1 MIKENPLKFDLQ
13 IFALPESATLGADNG
28 VVNVSGSDETE
39 TYSFSKSISNRPSYA
54 ASITSSEIDSAITT
68 LASDSW
74 VRGGGE
80 SSDNLSLD
88 GIADIKNFESAD
100 AVQLSADG
108 NTLNLSG
115 VSGSV
120 ELENINENSLAQE
133 INGANINATFE
144 DNAAVTLTAANQNS
158 VEISAEG
165 NVTLNSIDE
174 NQKWN
179 VAANDAVNF
188 GGVEISANEN
198 ISAKKSKSGDFLSV
212 NSDNDATFEIS
223 ADNAEVDSVE
233 INGAILGGM
242 DALNGSNISTSGK
255 EISAENL
262 TAGEVS
268 VDDWT
273 LNLND
278 GDTFS
283 YDTSKGNISI
293 SSDYDNAVTIEGAED
308 SNLNL
313 SGSTNNAISAVV
325 NGTNVDIQNDEDGV
339 TLKLGG
345 NEHDFYEMTG
355 VDAGAAITIGGE
367 GKLKINSKYTINNT
381 RDFVATVETSKMS
394 VDVTQGD
401 NVSVFGGVAEFYLAS
416 GKATLN
422 GEVVSLSTAEEN
434 TNFTMKN
441 SDLTAV
447 NLTVGDT
454 LTTATDKIFKVTYD
468 ASNVDANTDYVLT
481 VNDTSISVKGSDF
494 TGDTATLEFTSNG
507 TVKIDGI
514 TTDTTIAATK
524 GTYKVN
530 NKSAVTI
537 NEDTG
542 YITINEYGDV
552 SEEEASVVDQKAART
567 AIVDNAASK
576 ENSIPAVDV
585 YSNIGEGVPS
595 AVRNSQVAHYD
606 NATDT
611 TPTATSVEGGI
622 NISVNTEKQLDS
634 STTLG
639 DTANLRHVK
648 LESSLADDIII
659 AEPEG
664 DSIYSS
670 IIDVSGSTK
679 NTMVAVGTGN
689 ENSFV
694 RHSIVGSGS
703 DKTSYIILG
712 ENLRSASSVQAGDG
726 NNYIYNA
733 GAKST
738 LNGGKGSDSI
748 LAGKHDIVTGGEGK
762 DYFYDSNDAAN
773 SGGYTVTD
781 YSISD
786 GDIIVATNL
795 SKDETISSKMFDF
808 KEGAVAISGGNQI
821 TLDGGEN
828 QALFTDSSMEHKYK
842 LMWAD
847 KYGGDLNA
855 EGVFATDTGVI
866 MVADYNHR
874 ADTIT
879 GTARVD
885 RIFAGGN
892 DVVEAGDGKDRIFL
906 TAAEGNERGAAVNMS
921 ENTKN
926 SKEVYNWSY
935 GFDKSD
941 NMIFADIDSLTFTVT
956 EKDNLYVQNENSAL
970 VLVNE
975 DGANTDKLDVLVG
988 TDKNDLYKVT
998 VVKNKAEGVVE
1009 NNDELADFYYATG
1022 NRATLTFGE
1031 GVTQN
1036 FRMSNNSETTV
1047 GNFRYFAF
1055 NNNSKTTINGGD
1067 EENYITLGGA
1077 ASKYANKTVSL
1088 GGGDDKIYSGG
1099 ADTSTAGHTILFGA
1113 GDGNDSISNFGYY
1126 QGKKAD
1132 FLKKSSDV
1140 LSISDWNFKSDGTG
1154 TSSINVTA
1162 NKISAVID
1170 SETSITI
1177 TDEVSTDN
1185 MLRIQLNDTEHIAKF
1200 GLSDNKQGN
1209 EFTYN
1214 KEVDFYYGDIT
1225 HNNDK
1230 LIVDSSTS
1238 EAEIYL
1244 DGSQG
1249 NKYYGIKDVDASGAK
1264 GRVIIY
1270 GNYLDNV
1277 ITSGGQNASLW
1288 GGAESTNDT
1297 LIGSD
1302 ARDTFI
1308 FSQNGGED
1316 KVQNFDTK
1324 IDKILML
1331 DVTFDDLAA
1340 ANFSDDNSIS
1350 IELTDGSNLT
1360 VESSSSLDGARFQFA
1375 NKTYYAKKAD
1385 DGSISWK

>member
-13 IFALPESATLGADNG
+13 IFALPDSATLGADNG

-54 ASITSSEIDSAITT
+54 ASITSSEIESAITT
-68 LASDSW
+68 IKSGSW
-74 VRGGGE
+74 IRGGGE

-88 GIADIKNFESAD
+88 GIADIKNFESED

-108 NTLNLSG
+108 NTLNLNG

-120 ELENINENSLAQE
+120 ELENFNENSLAQE
-133 INGANINATFE
+133 INGSNIDATFE
-144 DNAAVTLTAANQNS
+144 DNAAVTLTAENQNS
-158 VEISAEG
+158 VEIAAEG
-165 NVTLNSIDE
+165 NVTLNSVDE
-174 NQKWN
+174 NQTWN
-179 VAANDAVNF
+179 VDANNAVNF
-188 GGVEISANEN
+188 GGVAISANEN
-198 ISAKKSKSGDFLSV
+198 ISAKKSKKGEFLNV
-212 NSDNDATFEIS
+212 NSDNDATFGITAE
-223 ADNAEVDSVE
+223 NAEVDKVE
-233 INGAILGGM
+233 INGAVVGGM
-242 DALNGSNISTSGK
+242 DALNGSNISTSDK

-262 TAGEVS
+262 TAGKVS
-268 VDDWT
+268 VDDWN

-278 GDTFS
+278 GDTFA
-283 YDTSKGNISI
+283 YNTSKGNISV
-293 SSDYDNAVTIEGAED
+293 SSDYDNAVTIEGAADKTLTLNQGSNDISAKVNGANIALQNDAEGVEVKLED
-308 SNLNL
+308 GGIS
-313 SGSTNNAISAVV
+313 AIS
-325 NGTNVDIQNDEDGV
+325 NVDE
-339 TLKLGG
+339 
-345 NEHDFYEMTG
+345 
-355 VDAGAAITIGGE
+355 GAAVTVSGDDSF
-367 GKLKINSKYTINNT
+367 KINSKYNVTSKK
-381 RDFVATVETSKMS
+381 DFVATVESNGLN
-394 VDVTQGD
+394 VTAANGD
-401 NVSVFGGVAEFYLAS
+401 NVSVGGGTTSFELSS

-422 GEVVSLSTAEEN
+422 GEIIQLSAEDN
-434 TNFTMKN
+434 ANLTMKN

-468 ASNVDANTDYVLT
+468 ASNVAANTDYVLT

-507 TVKIDGI
+507 TIKIDGI
-514 TTDTTIAATK
+514 KTDTTIAATK

-530 NKSAVTI
+530 NKSAVTV

-552 SEEEASVVDQKAART
+552 SEEDASVVDQKAARNS
-567 AIVDNAASK
+567 VVGAAESK
-576 ENSIPAVDV
+576 ENNIPAVDA
-585 YSNIGEGVPS
+585 YSNIGTSAPS

-611 TPTATSVEGGI
+611 TPTATSIEGGI

-634 STTLG
+634 TTTLG
-639 DTANLRHVK
+639 DTENLRHVK

-679 NTMVAVGTGN
+679 NTLVAVGTGD
-689 ENSFV
+689 ETSFV
-694 RHSIVGSGS
+694 RHTIIGSGS
-703 DKTSYIILG
+703 DKDSYIILG
-712 ENLRSASSVQAGDG
+712 ENLRAASSVQAGDG

-733 GAKST
+733 GARST
-738 LNGGKGSDSI
+738 LNGGKGNDSV
-748 LAGKHDIVTGGEGK
+748 LAGKNDIVTGGAGK
-762 DYFYDSNDAAN
+762 DYFFDSNDAAN

-781 YSISD
+781 YNISD
-786 GDIIVATNL
+786 GDVIVATNL

-821 TLDGGEN
+821 TLGGGEN
-828 QALFTDSSMEHKYK
+828 QALFTDSSTEHKYK

-855 EGVFATDTGVI
+855 EGVFATDSGVI
-866 MVADYNHR
+866 MVADYNNR

-892 DVVEAGDGKDRIFL
+892 DVVEGGDGKDRIFL
-906 TAAEGNERGAAVNMS
+906 TAAEGNEYGAAVLMS
-921 ENTKN
+921 ENTKD

-935 GFDKSD
+935 GFDKAD
-941 NMIFADIDSLTFTVT
+941 NKIFTDINSLTFTVT
-956 EKDNLYVQNENSAL
+956 EKGNLYVANSESAL
-970 VLVNE
+970 VLMNE
-975 DGANTDKLDVLVG
+975 DGASTDKFNLLAG
-988 TDKNDLYKVT
+988 TDKNNLYKVT
-998 VVKNKAEGVVE
+998 VVKNKANGVIE
-1009 NNDELADFYYATG
+1009 NNDECADGYYATG
-1022 NRATLTFGE
+1022 DRATLTFGE
-1031 GVTQN
+1031 GVTKIIDFVQD
-1036 FRMSNNSETTV
+1036 SETTV
-1047 GNFRYFAF
+1047 GNFRYVAF
-1055 NNNSKTTINGGD
+1055 NNNSKSTMIGSDG
-1067 EENYITLGGA
+1067 EEYVTLGGA
-1077 ASKYANKTVSL
+1077 ASKYANKVVSL

-1132 FLKKSSDV
+1132 FLKNSSDV
-1140 LSISDWNFKSDGTG
+1140 ISISGWDYTSSSTG
-1154 TSSINVTA
+1154 ISSINVTA
-1162 NKISAVID
+1162 NKITAAID
-1170 SETSITI
+1170 SETSITLI
-1177 TDEVSTDN
+1177 DEVSTDN
-1185 MLRIQLNDTEHIAKF
+1185 MLRIQLDGTEHIAKF

-1209 EFTYN
+1209 EFIYN
-1214 KEVDFYYGDIT
+1214 SEVDFYYGDVT
-1225 HNNDK
+1225 HKNDK

-1238 EAEIYL
+1238 TAEIYI

-1249 NKYYGIKDVDASGAK
+1249 KRYYGIKDVDATGAK
-1264 GRVIIY
+1264 GRVIVY

-1277 ITSGGQNASLW
+1277 LTSGGQNATLW
-1288 GGAESTNDT
+1288 GGEDASNDT

-1308 FSQNGGED
+1308 FSQNGGND
-1316 KVQNFDTK
+1316 KVQNFDK
-1324 IDKILML
+1324 AIDKILMK
-1331 DVTFDDLAA
+1331 DINIEDLAA
-1340 ANFSDDNSIS
+1340 ANFNDDNSIS

-1360 VESSSSLDGARFQFA
+1360 VESSSSLDGARFVFA
-1375 NKTYYAKKAD
+1375 NNSYHAKKAD

>member
-1 MIKENPLKFDLQ
+1 MIKENSLNFDLQ
-13 IFALPESATLGADNG
+13 IFALPDSATLGADNG

-54 ASITSSEIDSAITT
+54 ASITSSEIESAITT
-68 LASDSW
+68 ISSGSW
-74 VRGGGE
+74 IRGGGE

-88 GIADIKNFESAD
+88 GIADIKNFESGD
-100 AVQLSADG
+100 AVQLSANG

-133 INGANINATFE
+133 INGANIDATFA
-144 DNAAVTLTAANQNS
+144 DNAAVTLTAENQNS
-158 VEISAEG
+158 VEIEADG

-174 NQKWN
+174 NQTWN
-179 VAANDAVNF
+179 VAANNAVNF
-188 GGVEISANEN
+188 GGVAISAGEN
-198 ISAKKSKSGDFLSV
+198 ISAVKSKNGDFLSV
-212 NSDNDATFEIS
+212 NSDNDATFEIT
-223 ADNAEVDSVE
+223 AENAEVDSVE
-233 INGAILGGM
+233 INGAVLGGM

-255 EISAENL
+255 NISAANL
-262 TAGEVS
+262 TAGKVS
-268 VDDWT
+268 VGDWN

-283 YDTSKGNISI
+283 YNTSKGNLSI
-293 SSDYDNAVTIEGAED
+293 SSDYDNAVTIEGAADKNLTLNQGSNDIAAKVNGANISLKDDAEGIEVRLED
-308 SNLNL
+308 GGIS
-313 SGSTNNAISAVV
+313 AIS
-325 NGTNVDIQNDEDGV
+325 NVDE
-339 TLKLGG
+339 
-345 NEHDFYEMTG
+345 
-355 VDAGAAITIGGE
+355 GAAVTVSGDDSF
-367 GKLKINSKYTINNT
+367 KINSKYNVTSKK
-381 RDFVATVETSKMS
+381 DFVATVENNGLN
-394 VDVTQGD
+394 VTAGNGD
-401 NVSVFGGVAEFYLAS
+401 NINVGGGVTSFELAS

-422 GEVVSLSTAEEN
+422 GEAISLSTAEEN
-434 TNFTMKN
+434 ANFKMKN

-447 NLTVGDT
+447 SLTVGDT
-454 LTTATDKIFKVTYD
+454 LTTTTDKIFKVTYD

-507 TVKIDGI
+507 TIKLDGI
-514 TTDTTIAATK
+514 TTDTTITATK
-524 GTYKVN
+524 GTYRVN
-530 NKSAVTI
+530 GKSAVNV

-552 SEEEASVVDQKAART
+552 SAENASVVDQRAART
-567 AIVDNAASK
+567 GIVGAAAAK

-585 YSNIGEGVPS
+585 YSNIGTGVPS
-595 AVRNSQVAHYD
+595 VIANSQVAHYD
-606 NATDT
+606 NASDT

-634 STTLG
+634 TTKLG
-639 DTANLRHVK
+639 DTDDLRHVK
-648 LESSLADDIII
+648 LESSLAEDIII

-689 ENSFV
+689 GTSFV
-694 RHSIVGSGS
+694 RHSIVGSGN

-712 ENLRSASSVQAGDG
+712 ENLRAASSVQAGDG

-738 LNGGKGSDSI
+738 LNGGAGSDSI
-748 LAGKHDIVTGGEGK
+748 LAGKNDIVTGGAGK

-786 GDIIVATNL
+786 GDVIVATNL
-795 SKDETISSKMFDF
+795 SKDQTISSNMFDF

-821 TLDGGEN
+821 TLSGGEN
-828 QALFTDSSMEHKYK
+828 QALFTDASMENKYK

-855 EGVFATDTGVI
+855 DGVFATDSGVV
-866 MVADYNHR
+866 MVADYNNR

-892 DVVEAGDGKDRIFL
+892 DVVEGGGGKDRIFL
-906 TAAEGNERGAAVNMS
+906 TAAKGNERGAAVNMS
-921 ENTKN
+921 DNTKD

-935 GFDKSD
+935 GFDKA
-941 NMIFADIDSLTFTVT
+941 NNKIFTDINSLTFTVT
-956 EKDNLYVQNENSAL
+956 EKGNLYVANSESAL
-970 VLVNE
+970 VLMNE
-975 DGANTDKLDVLVG
+975 DGASTDKFNLLAG
-988 TDKNDLYKVT
+988 TDKNNLYKVT
-998 VVKNKAEGVVE
+998 VVNNKANGVIE
-1009 NNDELADFYYATG
+1009 NNDDCADGYYATG
-1022 NRATLTFGE
+1022 DRATLTFGE
-1031 GVTQN
+1031 GVTKIIAFVQDSKN
-1036 FRMSNNSETTV
+1036 TA
-1047 GNFRYFAF
+1047 GNFRYLAF
-1055 NNNSKTTINGGD
+1055 NNNSKSTLIGNDG
-1067 EENYITLGGA
+1067 EEYVTLGGA
-1077 ASKYANKTVSL
+1077 ASKYASKTVSL
-1088 GGGDDKIYSGG
+1088 GGGNDFIYSGG
-1099 ADTSTAGHTILFGA
+1099 ADTSTAGHKILFGA

-1132 FLKKSSDV
+1132 FLKNSSDV
-1140 LSISDWNFKSDGTG
+1140 ISISGWNFKSNGTG

-1162 NKISAVID
+1162 NKITATID
-1170 SETSITI
+1170 SETSISI
-1177 TDEVSTDN
+1177 VDEVSTDN
-1185 MLRIQLNDTEHIAKF
+1185 MLRIQLDGTEHIAKF

-1209 EFTYN
+1209 EFIYN
-1214 KEVDFYYGDIT
+1214 SEVDFYYGDVT
-1225 HNNDK
+1225 HKNDK

-1238 EAEIYL
+1238 TAEIYI

-1249 NKYYGIKDVDASGAK
+1249 KRYYGIKDVDATGAK
-1264 GRVIIY
+1264 GRVIVY

-1277 ITSGGQNASLW
+1277 LTSGGQNATLW
-1288 GGAESTNDT
+1288 GGEDASNDT

-1316 KVQNFDTK
+1316 TVQNFDK
-1324 IDKILML
+1324 NIDKILMK
-1331 DVTFDDLAA
+1331 DITFDDLAA
-1340 ANFSDDNSIS
+1340 ANFSGDNSIS
-1350 IELTDGSNLT
+1350 IELTDGSKLT
-1360 VESSSSLDGARFQFA
+1360 VESSSSLNGARFQFS
-1375 NKTYYAKKAD
+1375 NTTYHAKQAD